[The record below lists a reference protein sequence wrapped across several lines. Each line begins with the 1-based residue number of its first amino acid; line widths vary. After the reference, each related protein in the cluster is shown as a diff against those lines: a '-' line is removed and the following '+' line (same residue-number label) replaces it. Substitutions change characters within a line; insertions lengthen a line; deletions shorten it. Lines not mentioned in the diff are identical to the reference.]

1 MAARRRSSPDA
12 EQRNPGRLVG
22 SRAPTL
28 RHRERI
34 RAIADPRSQVIAAIS
49 VNPGL
54 IWAGYGGDPR
64 SSILPNGL
72 INMKIGTLL
81 TTAIVSLSALVG
93 GLAVY
98 VAVTKYQTMEKAA
111 VAQSRLEIVRAVGDI
126 PRYLNSERGFATN
139 IMFGAATV
147 DPKQRADL
155 NEKMRKPTDGARDKM
170 NAIRKALPGPL
181 EDGEAVAAGMDGLNA
196 KFAALREAMDKAIDG
211 PAETRKDAAKKIIA
225 DNAVFNAAV
234 TTLLDTQVRKMALLD
249 GDAYRQAVYA
259 NIAWNLR
266 DVGGYNASLHKN
278 LVGAKR
284 AATDAEKMDLG
295 RAQGRADQILM
306 SLQELR
312 GNPAT
317 PANVAAALEK
327 MNEAYVGRF
336 GLELKLVK
344 DGATSGKY
352 EHDVDTFYAESQ
364 LGLNSVIGVRDAFYD
379 NAEQVLGA
387 AYSSA
392 RLSFLI
398 ALAVLAAAAIAS
410 VGLVMMVRRRVCKPI
425 VDLTGRMSHLATG
438 DVSGEI
444 PGADRDDEIGA
455 MAAAVRVFKDNMIE
469 ADRLA
474 AEKEA
479 ENDIKVRRAQKLDEL
494 TRAFEAKVTELVGG
508 LSAASAVM
516 EDTAQSM
523 SATSS
528 ATNRQAAV
536 VAAASE
542 QTSTN
547 VQTVAS
553 ATEELTSSISEIG
566 RQVAQ
571 STTVAARAV
580 DNARRTGDTARSL
593 AEGAQKIGDVV
604 TLIQSIAAQTNLLAL
619 NATIE
624 AARAGEAGRG
634 FAVVASEVK
643 SLAGQTAKATTEI
656 SEQIAAIQAASDETV
671 TAIKNV
677 VDVITEIDQIGTAI
691 AAAIEEQGSATKEI
705 SRSVQEAA
713 RGTQEVNSNISGVQK
728 AADDNGAAANQVLG
742 AAEQLSSQSRDLAGQ
757 VNRFLAEVRAA

>member
-1 MAARRRSSPDA
+1 MA
-12 EQRNPGRLVG
+12 Q
-22 SRAPTL
+22 
-28 RHRERI
+28 I
-34 RAIADPRSQVIAAIS
+34 
-49 VNPGL
+49 
-54 IWAGYGGDPR
+54 
-64 SSILPNGL
+64 
-72 INMKIGTLL
+72 MKIGTLL
-81 TTAIVSLSALVG
+81 TTAIVSLSAVGG

-98 VAVTKYQTMEKAA
+98 VAVTKYQTMDNVS
-111 VAQSRLEIVRAVGDI
+111 VAQRRLEVVRAVGDI

-139 IMFGAATV
+139 ILFGPATV
-147 DPKQRADL
+147 DPALRAEL
-155 NEKMRKPTDGARDKM
+155 NNKLRRNTDGAHDKM
-170 NAIRKALPGPL
+170 NRIKPTLPGAL
-181 EDGEAVAAGMDGLNA
+181 DDGAAVAAGLDALNA

-211 PAETRKDAAKKIIA
+211 PAEARKDAAKKIVA
-225 DNAVFNAAV
+225 DNAVLNGAV
-234 TTLLDTQVRKMALLD
+234 TALLDGQVRKIAQLD
-249 GDAYRQAVYA
+249 GDAYRQAIYA
-259 NIAWNLR
+259 NIAWSLR
-266 DVGGYNASLHKN
+266 DVGGYNASIHKSA
-278 LVGAKR
+278 VGAKR
-284 AATDAEKMDLG
+284 AATEAEKMELS
-295 RAQGRADQILM
+295 RVQGRNDQILM

-317 PANVAAALEK
+317 PANVAVALEK
-327 MNEAYVGRF
+327 MNDAYVGRF
-336 GLELKLVK
+336 GQELKLAK
-344 DGATSGKY
+344 DGAASGKF

-364 LGLNSVIGVRDAFYD
+364 RGLGSIIEVRDAFYD
-379 NAEQVLGA
+379 NAEQVLGS

-398 ALAVLAAAAIAS
+398 ALAGLIAVATAS
-410 VGLVMMVRRRVCKPI
+410 VALVMMVRRRVCKPI
-425 VDLTGRMSHLATG
+425 VDLTGRMSRLAGG
-438 DVSGEI
+438 DVSDEI
-444 PGADRDDEIGA
+444 LGAERGDEIGA
-455 MAAAVRVFKDNMIE
+455 MAAAVCVFKDNMIKAE
-469 ADRLA
+469 RLA
-474 AEKEA
+474 AEKES
-479 ENDIKVRRAQKLDEL
+479 ENAVKMRRAQVLDEL
-494 TRAFEAKVTELVGG
+494 THAFEAKVSELVGG
-508 LSAASAVM
+508 LSSASAVM

-523 SATSS
+523 SSTAS

-571 STTVAARAV
+571 STAVAARAV

-604 TLIQSIAAQTNLLAL
+604 TLIQNIAAQTNLLAL

-624 AARAGEAGRG
+624 AARAGDAGRG

-671 TAIKNV
+671 AAIKNV
-677 VDVITEIDQIGTAI
+677 VDVITEIDQIGIAI
-691 AAAIEEQGSATKEI
+691 ASAIEEQGSATKEI

-713 RGTQEVNSNISGVQK
+713 RGTQEVNSNITGVQK
-728 AADDNGAAANQVLG
+728 AADDTGDAAHQVLG

-757 VNRFLAEVRAA
+757 VNRFLSEVRAA